1 MPDVARD
8 TDNMNR
14 SAEGTGPERHRG
26 REAAL
31 QLLYQWEI
39 GHLGAKALD
48 DASEFYWEVHPG
60 PAGRRDFAR
69 HLVSGTTSHIETI
82 DPLLEAN
89 AKNWRLSRMA
99 IVDRLIM
106 RMAVYELLFC
116 DTPRAVVINEALE
129 LAKTFGGDQT
139 VPFVNG
145 VLDSISR
152 ALDTDEDET
161 QDEDGPDRTGSP
173 A

>member
-1 MPDVARD
+1 M
-8 TDNMNR
+8 TR
-14 SAEGTGPERHRG
+14 STEGPERHRG

-39 GHLGAKALD
+39 GHLEAAALE
-48 DASEFYWEVHPG
+48 DASDFYWAVHPG
-60 PAGRRDFAR
+60 PAGRRDFAG

-129 LAKTFGGDQT
+129 LAKTFSGDQA

-145 VLDSISR
+145 VLDSVSR
-152 ALDTDEDET
+152 ALEEDEH
-161 QDEDGPDRTGSP
+161 DRAGSHR
-173 A
+173 

>member
-1 MPDVARD
+1 MS
-8 TDNMNR
+8 R
-14 SAEGTGPERHRG
+14 SAERSGPERHRG

-39 GHLGAKALD
+39 GHLEIAALD
-48 DASEFYWEVHPG
+48 EASEFYWAVHPG
-60 PAGRRDFAR
+60 PAGRRDFAS
-69 HLVSGTTSHIETI
+69 HLVLGTTSHIETI

-99 IVDRLIM
+99 IVDRMIM
-106 RMAVYELLFC
+106 RMAVFELMFC

-145 VLDSISR
+145 VLDSVR
-152 ALDTDEDET
+152 RTLEE
-161 QDEDGPDRTGSP
+161 EDGPNRTDSI